1 MTYTIVQKQKD
12 KTNANWYLR
21 VREGG
26 RTVMEIHLHT
36 KDRKEAEAE
45 LMRVKL
51 AASEGLPDPT
61 DALMVRKKAGSAN
74 IPGNVRIFDA
84 WEERMR
90 VDGLRES
97 SIKRYTRTA
106 RYALRDFPV
115 GALTAD
121 QVKTVMARTVNL
133 TGSARRSYANAL
145 ANLFRFMKRHDLVE
159 ALPRKIKV
167 DERSQPIWS
176 RAEMEEIIME
186 VNSDT
191 AERTLQYREYF
202 TLMSQV
208 GSRQSET
215 WELKWKDL
223 FDDGKG
229 NGCIRFRGEITKSRK
244 ERTVPISFELYAQLE
259 ARRGNPEERIFNLLP
274 DQQATRYCVLA
285 RALKRLGLKGNLHS
299 FRRSVSEILY
309 RSCQDI
315 KAVSQLLGHSPQ
327 VALKYYQKNR
337 TVDEL
342 RNLVED

>member
-1 MTYTIVQKQKD
+1 MSYSIIQKRKD
-12 KTNANWYLR
+12 KNGAPWYLR
-21 VREGG
+21 VRSGG
-26 RTVMEIHLHT
+26 KAVDIHLHT
-36 KDRKEAEAE
+36 KDRGEAEAE

-51 AASEGLPDPT
+51 AEKECLPDPT
-61 DALMVRKKAGSAN
+61 DALMVRKKEGSAN
-74 IPGNVRIFDA
+74 IPSNVKIFDA

-115 GALTAD
+115 GALTTD
-121 QVKTVMARTVNL
+121 HVKTIMARTVNL

-167 DERSQPIWS
+167 DERSQPSWS
-176 RAEMEEIIME
+176 RYEMQEIIME

-259 ARRGNPEERIFNLLP
+259 DRRGNPEERIFNLLP